1 MWSLNLLNFDVYKQR
16 YKFDG
21 SIDEALYFTGANP
34 EWEEKNQ
41 PAFMKSVGLLPS
53 HKFLDLGCG
62 CLRGTLNLIDY
73 LHDGNFYGAD
83 VSEGLIESAEKRVI
97 NNGIVNTPILEVID
111 DFELEKVFKDKFDY
125 ILSVSLLTHLFPD
138 AIPYLFHGVSKV
150 LSDKGE
156 YYFTIYPLNDDTRVA
171 QGTIEIMRYNRDFLK
186 SVGKEYGL
194 IITDLEGDYENPVA
208 SNQYLKRTN
217 TPYIAQWVMKAVK
230 A

>member
-1 MWSLNLLNFDVYKQR
+1 MLDFEVYKQR

-41 PAFMKSVGLLPS
+41 PEFMRSVGLLPC

-73 LHDGNFYGAD
+73 LYDGNFYGAD
-83 VSEGLIESAEKRVI
+83 VSEGLINAAEQRVF
-97 NNGIVNTPILEVID
+97 NNGIVNIPQLKVIN
-111 DFELEKVFKDKFDY
+111 DFELEKYFNVKFDY

-138 AIPYLFHGVSKV
+138 AIPYLFNGISKV

-156 YYFTIYPLNDDTRVA
+156 YYFTIYPLYDDRSVA
-171 QGTIEIMRYNRDFLK
+171 RGTIEIMKYNSDYLK
-186 SVGKEYGL
+186 TVGKEYGL
-194 IITDLEGDYENPVA
+194 IVTDLEGDYENPIA

>member
-1 MWSLNLLNFDVYKQR
+1 MLNFEAYKNR

-41 PAFMKSVGLLPS
+41 PAFIKSVGLFPS

-73 LHDGNFYGAD
+73 LNDGNFYGAD
-83 VSEGLIESAEKRVI
+83 VSDGLIESAEKRVI
-97 NNGIVNTPILEVID
+97 NNGLVNTPRLEVIE
-111 DFELEKVFKDKFDY
+111 DFELDKVFSNKFDY
-125 ILSVSLLTHLFPD
+125 ILSVSLLTHLYPD

-150 LSDKGE
+150 LSDKGQ
-156 YYFTIYPLNDDTRVA
+156 YYFTIYPLYDEKRICS
-171 QGTIEIMRYNRDFLK
+171 GTIDEMKYQPEYLK

-194 IITDLEGDYENPVA
+194 TITDLEGDYENPVP
-208 SNQYLKRTN
+208 SNTFLKRTN
-217 TPYIAQWVMKAVK
+217 TPYLAQWVMKAVK
-230 A
+230 S

>member
-1 MWSLNLLNFDVYKQR
+1 MLNFDIYRQR

-34 EWEEKNQ
+34 EFEEKNQ
-41 PAFMKSVGLLPS
+41 FAFMKSVGLLPF

-62 CLRGTLNLIDY
+62 CLRGTINVVDY
-73 LHDGNFYGAD
+73 LYDGNFFGAD
-83 VSEGLIESAEKRVI
+83 VSDGLIESAEQRVF
-97 NNGIVNTPILEVID
+97 NNGIINTPTLKVIN
-111 DFELEKVFKDKFDY
+111 DFELDKVFKEKFDY

-138 AIPYLFHGVSKV
+138 AIPYLFHGISKV

-156 YYFTIYPLNDDTRVA
+156 YYFTIYPLKDDTRVA

-186 SVGKEYGL
+186 TVAKEYGL
-194 IITDLEGDYENPVA
+194 VVTDLEGDYENPVS
-208 SNQYLKRTN
+208 SNKYLERTN